1 MYNRIR
7 ELREDNDLS
16 QKQVAEVLEIDQSNY
31 SKIELGKLALKDEI
45 LIKLAKYYCTSID
58 YLLRTNKSKIALS
71 SCEFGGKKIRVS

>member
-16 QKQVAEVLEIDQSNY
+16 QKEVAKVLNIDQSNY
-31 SKIELGKLALKDEI
+31 SKIELGKLTLKDDI

-58 YLLRTNKSKIALS
+58 YLLGLTNQKLPYPRANL
-71 SCEFGGKKIRVS
+71 GNKK